1 MNFGLGLEIEK
12 AETVLSKCVGGN
24 NVRDWIKIAFSARMI
39 TSVCCIGPGCS
50 LQALQDKYFC
60 FS

>member
-50 LQALQDKYFC
+50 LQALQDK
-60 FS
+60 